1 MIVKS
6 VDGVAVQKHPGGRPP
21 KVVDTERAEVLQAF
35 EDYVDVESYPTVVDF
50 CATNK
55 VARKYHITKHNIN
68 DWQEFSTLRKEA
80 NDKQERFTEV
90 GVLKGKVNP
99 TWAIFKLKQPAFGWT
114 DKQEVE
120 HSGTLEIKRGMNP
133 EELNGII
140 DRGGQGSL
148 PSTGSQSTPAV

>member
-1 MIVKS
+1 MLEKPVTTSDS
-6 VDGVAVQKHPGGRPP
+6 VIGRPS
-21 KVVDTERAEVLQAF
+21 KVTPEQKLEVWKAF
-35 EDYVDVESYPTVVDF
+35 EKYVDDEEYPTVVGF
-50 CATNK
+50 CSNNK
-55 VARKYHITKHNIN
+55 TAWKYDILRDDLNRW
-68 DWQEFSTLRKEA
+68 DPFRTLIKKA
-80 NDKQERFTEV
+80 LIKQEQFTEEQ
-90 GVLKGKVNP
+90 VLKGKLNP